1 MKKKYHKKTQII
13 NIHLSSSNNFYAMH
27 KFILLDMK
35 WLQQT
40 YKKQSIQKVVHITIS
55 SQLLMLYSS
64 GLEYNIS
71 KYQTYFPIHPVPFKI
86 FIEKSLLLKNPQ
98 FSTPCTLQVVLT
110 TIKNIRDISDR
121 FINIVW
127 NLNAT
132 WLYIFHPS
140 LSLYIDQ
147 CDRTLTTDIKENMSF
162 FNLSRFIAPSN
173 PQPCNSSPLWHYC
186 IWTIVTGLAVLDIK
200 E

>member
-1 MKKKYHKKTQII
+1 
-13 NIHLSSSNNFYAMH
+13 
-27 KFILLDMK
+27 
-35 WLQQT
+35 
-40 YKKQSIQKVVHITIS
+40 
-55 SQLLMLYSS
+55 MLYSS

-71 KYQTYFPIHPVPFKI
+71 KYQIYFPTHPSPFKI
-86 FIEKSLLLKNPQ
+86 FKEKSLLLKNPQ
-98 FSTPCTLQVVLT
+98 FSTPCTLQVFLT

-121 FINIVW
+121 FNIVW

-140 LSLYIDQ
+140 LSLYIEQ
-147 CDRTLTTDIKENMSF
+147 CDSTITTDIKENTVSF
-162 FNLSRFIAPSN
+162 VSCFTAPPN
-173 PQPCNSSPLWHYC
+173 PKPCNSSPLWHYC